1 MENVQKRKV
10 AQTTKIT
17 IFGFMLLILL
27 GGVLLNLPV
36 SNMRE
41 TTFLDSLFTSAASVC
56 VAGLSTVTA
65 AEQYTIFGKIVML
78 GLIQVGALGFIVII
92 SAFYMLIK
100 RKITY
105 KEQVMISESVG
116 SEGNLENLRK
126 LIKRVVKY
134 TAIIE
139 LIGALLLCFR
149 FIPMFRSGR
158 RYRTINFYISIS
170 IL

>member
-17 IFGFMLLILL
+17 IFGFLLLILF
-27 GGVLLNLPV
+27 GGFLLNLPIC
-36 SNMRE
+36 NAEE
-41 TTFLDSLFTSAASVC
+41 TTFLDSLFTSTASVC

-65 AEQYTIFGKIVML
+65 ATQYTLLGKIVML
-78 GLIQVGALGFIVII
+78 VLIQVGALGFIVIM

-126 LIKRVVKY
+126 LIKRVIKY

-139 LIGALLLCFR
+139 LIGTIALCFR
-149 FIPMFRSGR
+149 FIPMFRRG
-158 RYRTINFYISIS
+158 
-170 IL
+170 